1 MDDDDNEGNDCEQS
15 DMVAMI
21 LNLAFVKEETARE
34 MVFGSG
40 MSNAVKSKSEQLKT
54 GNKYAQLDD

>member
-40 MSNAVKSKSEQLKT
+40 MSNVVKSKSEQLKT

>member
-40 MSNAVKSKSEQLKT
+40 MSNVVKSKSEQLKT
-54 GNKYAQLDD
+54 GNKYAKLDD